1 MNAKHILFATC
12 FISALFGASMGS
24 LMTANAYKSQRN
36 IRVDSLTTGELRVEN
51 QSGITVCRIY
61 VDDEGTGTFELC
73 RANGNKYMG
82 AANGDI
88 NGVDLSALSLTGK
101 QSSMDLTTIGSI
113 SGIRL
118 RSGWSDAASDFG
130 ATVSNGVLYLETGT
144 DGENKV
150 GLYPKELIGTLRR
163 LPVKR

>member
-36 IRVDSLTTGELRVEN
+36 IRVDSLTTGELRIEN
-51 QSGITVCRIY
+51 QSGIPVCRLY
-61 VDDEGTGTFELC
+61 VGSDGSGSLQLS
-73 RANGNKYMG
+73 RSNGGEYLG
-82 AANGDI
+82 AGNVAIWDGS
-88 NGVDLSALSLTGK
+88 LSVLSLSGDNA
-101 QSSMDLTTIGSI
+101 SIDLTTIGKAA
-113 SGIRL
+113 GIRL
-118 RSGWSDAASDFG
+118 RSGWSGAASDFG
-130 ATVSNGVLYLETGT
+130 ASVSDGVLYLETGT

-163 LPVKR
+163 LPAKQ